1 MRRLILA
8 QKRTIIDVPS
18 TDVPNMPGIP
28 TNPTPDVNNRIYY
41 TSSDGNQVT
50 PYSTTVFG
58 ANIVSNTFD
67 SNLNMWVIEFDGDVT
82 QCGSNAFRSRSTIVN
97 VILPN
102 TVTSIG
108 DRAFYYCTSLGAIN
122 TGDNITS
129 IGASA
134 FSTCNLT
141 NISLGPN
148 LTSIG
153 QYAFYGCEALE
164 KVYCRATTP
173 PKGAYSMFESAAKTC
188 KIYVPTSVVSTYQS
202 ASYWSNYSDMI
213 TGHEF

>member
-28 TNPTPDVNNRIYY
+28 SNPTPDVNNRIYY

-50 PYSTTVFG
+50 SYSTTVFG
-58 ANIVSNTFD
+58 ANIVSNTFNSD
-67 SNLNMWVIEFDGDVT
+67 LNMWVIEFDGDVT

-97 VILPN
+97 IILPN

-108 DRAFYYCTSLGAIN
+108 DRAFYYCTSLGSIN

-148 LTSIG
+148 F
-153 QYAFYGCEALE
+153 A
-164 KVYCRATTP
+164 
-173 PKGAYSMFESAAKTC
+173 
-188 KIYVPTSVVSTYQS
+188 ST
-202 ASYWSNYSDMI
+202 
-213 TGHEF
+213 